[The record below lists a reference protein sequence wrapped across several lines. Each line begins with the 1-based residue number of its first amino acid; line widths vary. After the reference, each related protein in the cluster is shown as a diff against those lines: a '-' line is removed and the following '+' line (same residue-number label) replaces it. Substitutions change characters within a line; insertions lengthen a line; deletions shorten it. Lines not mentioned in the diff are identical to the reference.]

1 MAGTSK
7 VSLACMKK
15 PHAPVP
21 ISVKASE
28 APEVQTGL
36 RVRRMV
42 VAAMSMLRE
51 LRRARELTAWAEG
64 EAALELLATAQY
76 GPRDARNLVSQGGH
90 GDISHPDRLRDR
102 ERIIKVVL
110 L

>member
-1 MAGTSK
+1 FYSPPANRKLELVALNDSRLSIRPVAGTSK

-28 APEVQTGL
+28 APKVQTGL

-51 LRRARELTAWAEG
+51 LRKAKEL
-64 EAALELLATAQY
+64 
-76 GPRDARNLVSQGGH
+76 
-90 GDISHPDRLRDR
+90 
-102 ERIIKVVL
+102 
-110 L
+110 